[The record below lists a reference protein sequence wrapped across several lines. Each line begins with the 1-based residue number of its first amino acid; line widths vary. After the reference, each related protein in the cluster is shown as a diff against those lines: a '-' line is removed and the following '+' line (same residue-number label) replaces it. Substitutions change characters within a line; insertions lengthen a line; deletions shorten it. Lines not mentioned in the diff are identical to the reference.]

1 MCKEK
6 DLRKRTWSMCVC
18 VHVCVR
24 KRTFH
29 VCVFQ
34 EKRITRI
41 TLVYQVDVCV
51 LMCVCKEC
59 VRKRTKGKGHGL
71 RVCVCSCVRKKKT
84 FHLCVF
90 EDKSITRMTWCIRLM
105 CVLMGVC

>member
-1 MCKEK
+1 MVYVCVCV
-6 DLRKRTWSMCVC
+6 CVC

-34 EKRITRI
+34 DKSITRI

-51 LMCVCKEC
+51 LM
-59 VRKRTKGKGHGL
+59 
-71 RVCVCSCVRKKKT
+71 
-84 FHLCVF
+84 
-90 EDKSITRMTWCIRLM
+90 
-105 CVLMGVC
+105 

>member
-1 MCKEK
+1 MCI
-6 DLRKRTWSMCVC
+6 DVCVFMCVHVFVLMCVC

-41 TLVYQVDVCV
+41 TLMYQVDVCV
-51 LMCVCKEC
+51 D
-59 VRKRTKGKGHGL
+59 G
-71 RVCVCSCVRKKKT
+71 
-84 FHLCVF
+84 
-90 EDKSITRMTWCIRLM
+90 

>member
-1 MCKEK
+1 MV
-6 DLRKRTWSMCVC
+6 CVC
-18 VHVCVR
+18 DHVRVR

-59 VRKRTKGKGHGL
+59 VRKRTKGKGL
-71 RVCVCSCVRKKKT
+71 KEKDMVYVCVCVHVCVRKRH
-84 FHLCVF
+84 FICACLR
-90 EDKSITRMTWCIRLM
+90 TRA
-105 CVLMGVC
+105 

>member
-1 MCKEK
+1 MCVFQEKMLTRITLMYQVDVCVCKEK
-6 DLRKRTWSMCVC
+6 DLRQRAWSMCVC
-18 VHVCVR
+18 VHVCVK

-51 LMCVCKEC
+51 DGC
-59 VRKRTKGKGHGL
+59 VRKRT
-71 RVCVCSCVRKKKT
+71 
-84 FHLCVF
+84 
-90 EDKSITRMTWCIRLM
+90 
-105 CVLMGVC
+105 

>member
-6 DLRKRTWSMCVC
+6 DLRKRTWSVRVCVC

-34 EKRITRI
+34 EERMTRI
-41 TLVYQVDVCV
+41 TLMYQVDVCVDVDVCV
-51 LMCVCKEC
+51 LMCVDVCA
-59 VRKRTKGKGHGL
+59 RKRIS
-71 RVCVCSCVRKKKT
+71 CVC
-84 FHLCVF
+84 L
-90 EDKSITRMTWCIRLM
+90 
-105 CVLMGVC
+105 

>member
-1 MCKEK
+1 MV
-6 DLRKRTWSMCVC
+6 SVCVC

-34 EKRITRI
+34 EKMLTRI
-41 TLVYQVDVCV
+41 TLMYQVDVCV
-51 LMCVCKEC
+51 DV
-59 VRKRTKGKGHGL
+59 
-71 RVCVCSCVRKKKT
+71 
-84 FHLCVF
+84 
-90 EDKSITRMTWCIRLM
+90 

>member
-1 MCKEK
+1 MCE
-6 DLRKRTWSMCVC
+6 C

-59 VRKRTKGKGHGL
+59 VRKRTKGKGL
-71 RVCVCSCVRKKKT
+71 KEKDMVYVCVCVHVRKKKT

-90 EDKSITRMTWCIRLM
+90 EEKSITRMTWCIRLM
-105 CVLMGVC
+105 CVC